1 MDFDAKYTNLIEK
14 IDKII
19 YSDYNPKILQN
30 YIKEYKIE
38 KELQEKNQKEK
49 EDNMII
55 KRKQY
60 VDWNEIRKHEKNYI
74 RAKIH
79 KIGQNEI
86 EKINNKDREK
96 DYMSRIEEIGVNNKS
111 KIINENDKNTIQY
124 NPNYLRVKEF
134 SKLVNKININKIQNQ
149 KKKGVLLNKSIS
161 NQNIHNNIKQIAK
174 RNNYSASPISK
185 GKKQISHIYK
195 KPKLPMINKYNNE
208 INKERKTPMEI
219 KPDYLRQGII
229 AVKRPQ
235 NKNTLLKEISNKNN
249 IDQLQYISNKYEQKA
264 KEQEQLIKLQGEYDN
279 EACEKMSGY
288 LCDSISAKIAIL
300 KKINQ

>member
-111 KIINENDKNTIQY
+111 KIVNENDKNTIQY

-185 GKKQISHIYK
+185 GKKQISLIYK

-264 KEQEQLIKLQGEYDN
+264 KEQE
-279 EACEKMSGY
+279 
-288 LCDSISAKIAIL
+288 
-300 KKINQ
+300 

>member
-111 KIINENDKNTIQY
+111 KIVNENDKNTIQY

-134 SKLVNKININKIQNQ
+134 SKLVNKININTIHNQ
-149 KKKGVLLNKSIS
+149 KKKGVLLNKSI
-161 NQNIHNNIKQIAK
+161 
-174 RNNYSASPISK
+174 
-185 GKKQISHIYK
+185 
-195 KPKLPMINKYNNE
+195 
-208 INKERKTPMEI
+208 
-219 KPDYLRQGII
+219 
-229 AVKRPQ
+229 
-235 NKNTLLKEISNKNN
+235 
-249 IDQLQYISNKYEQKA
+249 
-264 KEQEQLIKLQGEYDN
+264 
-279 EACEKMSGY
+279 
-288 LCDSISAKIAIL
+288 
-300 KKINQ
+300 